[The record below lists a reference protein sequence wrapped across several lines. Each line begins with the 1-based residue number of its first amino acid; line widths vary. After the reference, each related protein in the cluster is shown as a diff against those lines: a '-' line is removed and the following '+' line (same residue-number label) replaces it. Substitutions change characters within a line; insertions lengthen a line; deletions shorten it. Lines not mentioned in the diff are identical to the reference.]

1 MNQPT
6 KRNASNF
13 SQPPELVHNSIKPH
27 LSYRTW
33 GVIKSLLP
41 STDCFLFQS
50 QQPRASA
57 LHVSAC
63 WRPGK
68 LAGLLKMAVQFVPE
82 ESPIKAL
89 LDPYFLEGGGI
100 GGCVS
105 LWQKDV
111 WNPEHVRHPDIPQ
124 SFHYIPCFTGHWHY
138 MTPNSPLSCHVWNRS
153 FPDPSSRPGICK
165 ELQRRICLKPGRCPQ
180 MQLETKVFFGAAGVW
195 KFESLFQAP
204 NFHMFSTSS

>member
-111 WNPEHVRHPDIPQ
+111 
-124 SFHYIPCFTGHWHY
+124 
-138 MTPNSPLSCHVWNRS
+138 
-153 FPDPSSRPGICK
+153 
-165 ELQRRICLKPGRCPQ
+165 
-180 MQLETKVFFGAAGVW
+180 
-195 KFESLFQAP
+195 
-204 NFHMFSTSS
+204 